1 MQNKL
6 YVVFGVFCVLFVALI
21 IRLMYIEYTSGDKYE
36 KIVLSQQQYDSTVI
50 PYQRGEIL
58 DTNGTVLATCVDV
71 YNVILDCKVLN
82 ANEDKIESTI
92 AALER
97 YIPEVDT
104 DEVRSLL
111 EEKPDSQYQILCKQ
125 ISSAEMQTMQD
136 AMDDEETGSE
146 IAGIWFEKEYVREYP
161 YDSAAASVI
170 GYSTS
175 TTGVIGLEL
184 QYDDTLNGTNGR
196 SYGYVNSDSDVEQT
210 LVEAVDGN
218 SIVTTLDINIQTIVE
233 EAVLWANEEMANSI
247 EGVEQTTGSENT
259 AVIVMDPNNGEVLAM
274 ASYPG
279 FDLNNP
285 KDLSAYYTEE
295 ELAVMTEDEQLE
307 ILNQIWQNYTIT
319 STFEPGSTYKPFTV
333 AMGLDTGALTGDET
347 FNCTGY
353 RTVSGYD
360 IHCVN
365 RNGHGILTVSGAL
378 QNSCNVCLMDMAE
391 LIGGSTMSKY
401 MSIYGFGQKTNIDL
415 PGEASTASL
424 IYTEDE
430 LNAVASNL
438 AITSFGQGF
447 NVTMIQ
453 LASGFCS
460 LINGGDYYQPH
471 VVREIVDS
479 SGNTVEEISSTVIK
493 KTVSS
498 EVSEMLKEYLQA
510 VVEDGTGHYAAV
522 EGYEIGG
529 KTGTAEKRPTSAGNY
544 LVSFIGF
551 APVDDPEVLVY
562 VVVDTPHVADQSSCH
577 YAQEIAKRIFEQ
589 ILPYLNVEKT
599 AEETEETDAITEETT
614 TETTTEEAT
623 TTEETTT
630 ETTEEVT
637 TTEETTTTDSAE

>member
-6 YVVFGVFCVLFVALI
+6 YVVFGVFCVLFVVLI
-21 IRLMYIEYTSGDKYE
+21 GRLMYIEYTSGDKYE
-36 KIVLSQQQYDSTVI
+36 KIVLAQQQYDSSVI
-50 PYQRGEIL
+50 PYKRGDIL
-58 DTNGTVLATCVDV
+58 DSNGTVLATSVDV

-92 AALER
+92 AALEK

-104 DEVRSLL
+104 EEVRTLL
-111 EEKPDSQYQILCKQ
+111 EEKPESQYQVLVKQ
-125 ISSAEMQTMQD
+125 ISAEEMQAMQD
-136 AMDDEETGSE
+136 AMDDEETGSD
-146 IAGIWFEKEYVREYP
+146 IAGIWFEKEYTREYP
-161 YDSAAASVI
+161 YDSAAAALI

-184 QYDDTLNGTNGR
+184 EYNDTLNGTNGR

-218 SIVTTLDINIQTIVE
+218 SIVTTIDINIQNIVE
-233 EAVLWANEEMANSI
+233 EAILWANEEMANSI
-247 EGVEQTTGSENT
+247 EGVTQTTGSDNT
-259 AVIVMDPNNGEVLAM
+259 AVIVMDPDSGEVLAM
-274 ASYPG
+274 ATYPG

-295 ELAVMTEDEQLE
+295 ELSVMTEDEQLE

-319 STFEPGSTYKPFTV
+319 STFEPGSTFKPFTV
-333 AMGLDTGALTGDET
+333 AIGLETGTLTGNET

-365 RNGHGILTVSGAL
+365 RNGHGILTVSEAL
-378 QNSCNVCLMDMAE
+378 ENSCNVSLMDMVE
-391 LIGGSTMSKY
+391 MIGASNMSKY
-401 MSIYGFGQKTNIDL
+401 MSVYGFGQKTNIDL

-424 IYTEDE
+424 IYTEE
-430 LNAVASNL
+430 QLEQTASNL

-453 LASGFCS
+453 LATAFCS
-460 LINGGDYYQPH
+460 LINGGTLYQPH
-471 VVREIVDS
+471 VVKEIVDS
-479 SGNTVEEISSTVIK
+479 SGNTVQEISSTVLK
-493 KTVSS
+493 KTVS
-498 EVSEMLKEYLQA
+498 EDVSETLKGYLQA

-522 EGYEIGG
+522 DGYEIGG
-529 KTGTAEKRPTSAGNY
+529 KTGTAEKRPTSEGNY
-544 LVSFIGF
+544 VVSFIGF

-562 VVVDTPHVADQSSCH
+562 VVIDTPHVESQSTCH
-577 YAQEIAKRIFEQ
+577 YAQEVAKRIFEQ

-599 AEETEETDAITEETT
+599 ADE
-614 TETTTEEAT
+614 
-623 TTEETTT
+623 
-630 ETTEEVT
+630 T
-637 TTEETTTTDSAE
+637 TTEETTTTTEEAATTTEETTSE